1 MAFCHDSN
9 ESISLLKI
17 FCCGRKL
24 PISMNLFFLPQL
36 FASLDIYYWKTYKN
50 SNMHWLP
57 FKTWKENAF
66 FKKSD
71 WLNKCVWQTDMF
83 FKQQNFLQVITFRQ
97 VLKNK
102 VRVKSPDSGLLPF
115 FLFNF
120 YRQIWWVTILAFI
133 TQNFNHPMI
142 EVYIFVWIMQKPY
155 LFWYQ
160 FQNRIEM

>member
-36 FASLDIYYWKTYKN
+36 FASSDIYYWKTYKN

-66 FKKSD
+66 LKKSD

-83 FKQQNFLQVITFRQ
+83 FKQQIFLQVITFRQ
-97 VLKNK
+97 VLKTK
-102 VRVKSPDSGLLPF
+102 SGLNHLTQDY
-115 FLFNF
+115 FLFF
-120 YRQIWWVTILAFI
+120 CSTFI
-133 TQNFNHPMI
+133 NRFD
-142 EVYIFVWIMQKPY
+142 E
-155 LFWYQ
+155 LQ
-160 FQNRIEM
+160 F